1 MQRKSLDLTV
11 SFVLFALR
19 IRDFLLDGG
28 IPVNY
33 APADLDQIT
42 RVGPSRTLNLAVN
55 GYE

>member
-1 MQRKSLDLTV
+1 MQPKGLDLTV

-19 IRDFLLDGG
+19 TRDYLLDGG
-28 IPVNY
+28 ILVNY

-42 RVGPSRTLNLAVN
+42 RVRPSRTLNLAVN